1 MTIVLIILIL
11 FIAALGVALYFQ
23 MKGAKEQA
31 EAGQQLLKDY
41 QKRVNELEKL
51 LKDYSDL
58 QKNFDSVG
66 EGYEQALLQFDKMEE
81 ERQTMANV
89 KEKLEKQINDIM
101 AAKSTLEQAVVQK
114 KDLIQKA
121 ADDIKKKLDF
131 SASNAQAIAQLANN
145 ILNLN
150 DVGVDTAIEAEDN
163 CQASDITA
171 QAIRETG
178 IDKIDYL
185 KFNNRIA
192 EEAQG
197 VMLFTNQAMATRVL
211 VNLLDN
217 AMKFTTSGEVTLL
230 TTTDGNNVEFIVED
244 TGTGIAADD
253 AEKVFEPFTKLNSFF
268 DGAGCGLTVARS
280 IARRLNGDVKLDS
293 EHKSGA
299 RFIFTLPM

>member
-1 MTIVLIILIL
+1 MTIIVIILIL
-11 FIAALGVALYFQ
+11 LIVALGVALFFQ
-23 MKGAKEQA
+23 LKSAKESA
-31 EAGQQLLKDY
+31 EEGQQLLKDY
-41 QKRVNELEKL
+41 QRRVNELEKL

-81 ERQTMANV
+81 ERQAMANV
-89 KEKLEKQINDIM
+89 KEKLDQQVNDLM
-101 AAKSTLEQAVVQK
+101 ASKSTLEQAMIKK
-114 KDLIQKA
+114 KDLIQQA
-121 ADDIKKKLDF
+121 AETIKQKLDF
-131 SASNAQAIAQLANN
+131 AMPGATQLAQLANG

-150 DVGVDTAIEAEDN
+150 DVEMETAIEADDN

-185 KFNNRIA
+185 KFSNQIA

-197 VMLFTNQAMATRVL
+197 LMLFTNQAMAARAL
-211 VNLLDN
+211 ANLLDN
-217 AMKFTTSGEVTLL
+217 AMKFTTSGSVTLL
-230 TTTDGNNVEFIVED
+230 TTTDGSKVEFIVED

-253 AEKVFEPFTKLNSFF
+253 AEKIFEPFTKLNSFF

-280 IARRLNGDVKLDS
+280 IARRLNGDIVLDPEYTRGS
-293 EHKSGA
+293 
-299 RFIFTLPM
+299 RFVFTLPM

>member
-1 MTIVLIILIL
+1 MTIVLIILVL

-31 EAGQQLLKDY
+31 EEGQQLLKDY

-131 SASNAQAIAQLANN
+131 SALNAQPIAQLANN

-197 VMLFTNQAMATRVL
+197 VMLFTNQTMASRVL
-211 VNLLDN
+211 ANLLDN

-230 TTTDGNNVEFIVED
+230 TTSDGNNVEFIVED

-253 AEKVFEPFTKLNSFF
+253 AEKVFETFTKLNSFF

-280 IARRLNGDVKLDS
+280 IARRLNGDVKLDP

>member
-1 MTIVLIILIL
+1 MTILLIILIL

-31 EAGQQLLKDY
+31 EEGQQLLKDY

-131 SASNAQAIAQLANN
+131 SAPNAQPIAQLANSIQGLKN
-145 ILNLN
+145 VDDKSAFYTDFASGLILGSNNLVTN
-150 DVGVDTAIEAEDN
+150 QTANPVTSTLQTLVQGTDLSKVAQAGAAALVQSQQSSQQTVQ
-163 CQASDITA
+163 QAS
-171 QAIRETG
+171 E
-178 IDKIDYL
+178 K
-185 KFNNRIA
+185 A
-192 EEAQG
+192 ESKVADAVELISDAKDE
-197 VMLFTNQAMATRVL
+197 VSSTIESL
-211 VNLLDN
+211 
-217 AMKFTTSGEVTLL
+217 TSIFSMF
-230 TTTDGNNVEFIVED
+230 GN
-244 TGTGIAADD
+244 
-253 AEKVFEPFTKLNSFF
+253 
-268 DGAGCGLTVARS
+268 
-280 IARRLNGDVKLDS
+280 
-293 EHKSGA
+293 
-299 RFIFTLPM
+299 

>member
-1 MTIVLIILIL
+1 MTIVLIILIM

-51 LKDYSDL
+51 LKDYRDL
-58 QKNFDSVG
+58 QQNFDSVG
-66 EGYEQALLQFDKMEE
+66 EGYEQALLAFDKMEE
-81 ERQTMANV
+81 ERQTMENV
-89 KEKLEKQINDIM
+89 KNSLEKQVNDLT
-101 AAKSTLEQAVVQK
+101 ASKSTLEQAVVQK
-114 KDLIQKA
+114 KDFILKA
-121 ADDIKKKLDF
+121 AETIKQKLDF
-131 SASNAQAIAQLANN
+131 SAPNAQAIAQLANV

-150 DVGVDTAIEAEDN
+150 DVGVETAIEAEDN

-171 QAIRETG
+171 QAVRETG
-178 IDKIDYL
+178 IDKVDYL

-197 VMLFTNQAMATRVL
+197 VMLFTNKDMATRVL
-211 VNLLDN
+211 ANLLDN

-230 TTTDGNNVEFIVED
+230 TTTDGNSVEFIVED
-244 TGTGIAADD
+244 TGTGISADD

-280 IARRLNGDVKLDS
+280 LARRLNGDLKLDT
-293 EHKSGA
+293 EHTGGA

>member
-1 MTIVLIILIL
+1 MTIVLIILIM

-51 LKDYSDL
+51 LKDYRDL
-58 QKNFDSVG
+58 QQNFDSVG
-66 EGYEQALLQFDKMEE
+66 EGYEQALLAFDKMEE
-81 ERQTMANV
+81 ERQTMENV
-89 KEKLEKQINDIM
+89 KNSLEKQVNDLM
-101 AAKSTLEQAVVQK
+101 ASKSTLEQAVVQK
-114 KDLIQKA
+114 KDFILKA
-121 ADDIKKKLDF
+121 AETIKQKLDF
-131 SASNAQAIAQLANN
+131 SAPNAQAIAQLANV

-150 DVGVDTAIEAEDN
+150 DVGVETAIEAEDN

-171 QAIRETG
+171 QAVRETG
-178 IDKIDYL
+178 IDKVDYL

-197 VMLFTNQAMATRVL
+197 VMLFTNKDMATRVL
-211 VNLLDN
+211 ANLLDN

-230 TTTDGNNVEFIVED
+230 TTTDGNSVEFIVED
-244 TGTGIAADD
+244 TGTGISADD

-280 IARRLNGDVKLDS
+280 LARRLNGDLKLDT
-293 EHKSGA
+293 EHTGGA

>member
-1 MTIVLIILIL
+1 MIIIVIILIL
-11 FIAALGVALYFQ
+11 LIVALGVALFFQ
-23 MKGAKEQA
+23 LRSAKETA
-31 EAGQQLLKDY
+31 EEGQQLLKDY
-41 QKRVNELEKL
+41 QRRVNELEKL

-58 QKNFDSVG
+58 QKNFDNVG

-81 ERQTMANV
+81 ERQTMTKV
-89 KEKLEKQINDIM
+89 KENLEKQVNDLM
-101 AAKSTLEQAVVQK
+101 ASKTSLEQAMMKK

-121 ADDIKKKLDF
+121 GEDILKKLDF
-131 SASNAQAIAQLANN
+131 QMPGASQLAQLANG

-150 DVGVDTAIEAEDN
+150 DVEMETAIEADDN

-185 KFNNRIA
+185 KFNNQIA

-197 VMLFTNQAMATRVL
+197 LMLFTNQAMAARAL
-211 VNLLDN
+211 ANLLDN
-217 AMKFTTSGEVTLL
+217 AMKFTTSGSVTLL
-230 TTTDGNNVEFIVED
+230 TTTDGSKVEFIVED

-253 AEKVFEPFTKLNSFF
+253 AEKIFEPFTKLNSFF

-280 IARRLNGDVKLDS
+280 IARRLNGDIVLDPEYTRGS
-293 EHKSGA
+293 
-299 RFIFTLPM
+299 RFVFTLPM

>member
-114 KDLIQKA
+114 KGLIQKA

-150 DVGVDTAIEAEDN
+150 DVGVDTAIEADDN

-280 IARRLNGDVKLDS
+280 IARRLNGDVKLDP

>member
-131 SASNAQAIAQLANN
+131 SASNTQAIAQLANN

-150 DVGVDTAIEAEDN
+150 DVGVDTAIEADDN

-280 IARRLNGDVKLDS
+280 IARRLNGDVKLDP

>member
-1 MTIVLIILIL
+1 MTIVLIILVL

-31 EAGQQLLKDY
+31 EEGQQLLKDY

-131 SASNAQAIAQLANN
+131 SALNAQPIAQLANN

-197 VMLFTNQAMATRVL
+197 VMLFTNQAMASRVL
-211 VNLLDN
+211 ANLLDN

-230 TTTDGNNVEFIVED
+230 TTSDGNSVEFIVED

-268 DGAGCGLTVARS
+268 YGAGCGLTVARS
-280 IARRLNGDVKLDS
+280 IARRLNGDVKFDT
-293 EHKSGA
+293 EHKGGA

>member
-1 MTIVLIILIL
+1 MTIIVIILIL
-11 FIAALGVALYFQ
+11 LIVALGVALFFQ
-23 MKGAKEQA
+23 LKSAKESA
-31 EAGQQLLKDY
+31 EEGQQLLKDY
-41 QKRVNELEKL
+41 QRRVNELEKL

-81 ERQTMANV
+81 ERQAMANV
-89 KEKLEKQINDIM
+89 KEKLDQQVNDLM
-101 AAKSTLEQAVVQK
+101 ASKSTLEQAMIKK
-114 KDLIQKA
+114 KDLIQQA
-121 ADDIKKKLDF
+121 AETIKQKLDF
-131 SASNAQAIAQLANN
+131 AMPGATQLAQLANG

-150 DVGVDTAIEAEDN
+150 DVEMETAIEADDN

-197 VMLFTNQAMATRVL
+197 IMLFTNQSMATRVL
-211 VNLLDN
+211 ANLLDN

-230 TTTDGNNVEFIVED
+230 TTSDGNNVEFVVED
-244 TGTGIAADD
+244 TGTGIDADD
-253 AEKVFEPFTKLNSFF
+253 AEKIFEPFTKLNSFF

-280 IARRLNGDVKLDS
+280 IARRLNGDVKFDT
-293 EHKSGA
+293 EHKGGA